1 MLISRSIAVAVMGSL
16 LAFPIQ
22 AEIPP
27 RPDTS
32 KTGAFITSMDGPY
45 TVTVKVNIGRP
56 VNEKQQKIVQNILNA
71 VKNHRDEIDAIA
83 EFGCKLNGRKAV
95 PLNEWNDAGNQGYT
109 RWINSMNFLYAC
121 AVE

>member
-1 MLISRSIAVAVMGSL
+1 MHSRLIAVAMVGSL
-16 LAFPIQ
+16 LALPTQ

-27 RPDTS
+27 HPDTS

-45 TVTVKVNIGRP
+45 TVTVKVNVGRP
-56 VNEKQQKIVQNILNA
+56 LNEEQQKTVQNILRA
-71 VKNHRDEIDAIA
+71 VKNHPEEIDAIA
-83 EFGCKLNGRKAV
+83 EFGCRLNNRKAV
-95 PLNEWNDAGNQGYT
+95 PLNEWNDTGNQGYT